1 MLWGQGGCCR
11 WWRSQ
16 EPQRGVRLIAATS
29 AKTKAS
35 QSHPDPARLPI
46 CMWGKVVVGGS
57 SVAVAVPQSAHPRV
71 CGMRGGIFYRT
82 PG

>member
-1 MLWGQGGCCR
+1 MIVHGMLWGQGGCCR
-11 WWRSQ
+11 WWRCQ

-46 CMWGKVVVGGS
+46 CMRGKVVVGGAVWQWQS
-57 SVAVAVPQSAHPRV
+57 PNLHTQEFVA
-71 CGMRGGIFYRT
+71 
-82 PG
+82 